1 MNPGE
6 LNCRLTLLQETK
18 TPDGQG
24 GYITDY
30 VPRITVWGKITT
42 VSAKTLD
49 QYEQLTPELIHRI
62 LIRHRWDVQVTD
74 RIQYGQRLLEQIG
87 PPVDVEEKHAY
98 LRLECREVV
107 ADAAGD

>member
-1 MNPGE
+1 M
-6 LNCRLTLLQETK
+6 QETK

-87 PPVDVEEKHAY
+87 PPVDEEEKHAY